1 MRVEIIY
8 SRADWNEVLNAC
20 RTTVGKDRTENQPKA
35 LWRKKILLAEH
46 SPIRK
51 LQISVKC
58 YDVKS
63 WVATHFARHHVG
75 VEKYIQTQ
83 RTDRT
88 GINRDE
94 LPQGALVTLEMDL
107 NAQAIINI
115 SRKRL
120 CMQASP
126 ETRELWNLIL
136 EEVRKELPEL
146 YEVCVPECIYRGFC
160 PEMYGCGYANTKF
173 FAERLVD
180 YRRKEYRK
188 L

>member
-1 MRVEIIY
+1 MRVELIY
-8 SRADWNEVLNAC
+8 SRKDWNEVLNAC
-20 RTTVGKDRTENQPKA
+20 RTTVGKERTSNQPKDS
-35 LWRKKILLAEH
+35 WKKKILLAEH

-63 WVATHFARHHVG
+63 WVATHFVRHHVG
-75 VEKYIQTQ
+75 VEKYVQTQ

-88 GINRDE
+88 GIDRDE
-94 LPQGALVTLEMDL
+94 LPQSALVTLELDM

-120 CMQASP
+120 CNQASS

-136 EEVRKELPEL
+136 EEVKKEIPEL
-146 YEVCVPECIYRGFC
+146 YEVCVPECVYRGFC
-160 PEMYGCGYANTKF
+160 PELYSCGYCNKPRFILALET
-173 FAERLVD
+173 
-180 YRRKEYRK
+180 YRTI
-188 L
+188 

>member
-1 MRVEIIY
+1 MRVELIY

-20 RTTVGKDRTENQPKA
+20 RTTVGKDRTSNQPKA
-35 LWRKKILLAEH
+35 SWRKKILLAEH

-51 LQISVKC
+51 LQVTVKC

-88 GINRDE
+88 GVNRDE
-94 LPQGALVTLEMDL
+94 LPQGALVTLELDL

-120 CMQASP
+120 CTQASE
-126 ETRELWNLIL
+126 ETRELWKLIL
-136 EEVRKELPEL
+136 EEVKKELPEL
-146 YEVCVPECIYRGFC
+146 YEVCVPECVYRGFC
-160 PEMYGCGYANTKF
+160 PELYPCKYSESKKF
-173 FAERLVD
+173 LEVLEA
-180 YRRKEYRK
+180 YRK
-188 L
+188 A

>member
-1 MRVEIIY
+1 MRVELIY
-8 SRADWNEVLNAC
+8 SRADWSEVLNAC
-20 RTTVGKDRTENQPKA
+20 RTTVGKNRIEKQPKA
-35 LWRKKILLAEH
+35 KWRKNILLAEH

-63 WVATHFARHHVG
+63 WVATHFVRHHIG
-75 VEKYIQTQ
+75 VEKYVQTQ

-88 GINRDE
+88 GVDRDE
-94 LPQGALVTLEMDL
+94 LPQGALVTLELDL

-120 CMQASP
+120 CMQASK
-126 ETRELWNLIL
+126 ETRELWKLIL
-136 EEVRKELPEL
+136 EEVKKELPEL
-146 YEVCVPECIYRGFC
+146 YEVCVPECVYRGFC
-160 PEMYGCGYANTKF
+160 PELYTCGYCNSEAFK
-173 FAERLVD
+173 ERLEN
-180 YRRKEYRK
+180 YRNMEN